1 MEIHKNKTMKTNI
14 PSGNTKENI
23 KARKGIIIR
32 FYQNW
37 KQNNPTLRKYNLN
50 LKDYINIR
58 NISMTET
65 AAHASK
71 RYLSTLAVLQ
81 LDTIL
86 VNAQKIK
93 TEITKQKTN
102 NQNAFERMIIMGY
115 SLPGIGKV
123 NLVVGVKGSNRA
135 KVQYCITAIETK

>member
-1 MEIHKNKTMKTNI
+1 MKTNI
-14 PSGNTKENI
+14 PSGNTKEDI
-23 KARKGIIIR
+23 KVRKGIIIR

-37 KQNNPTLRKYNLN
+37 KQNNPTLRKYNLD

-123 NLVVGVKGSNRA
+123 NLVVGVKRSNRA